1 MPKFLNHLANLWMQ
15 KINPRLTSFVAFFGV
30 FWLGV
35 CVLTIYILAELSDE
49 VLEQEAFALDK
60 AILLAIHQ
68 LAHPVLDTIMIG
80 ITRLGD
86 PTTVVPLGAIVFMLL
101 LWKRHYLEAKFFA
114 LDTLGGAVLTYFLK
128 LAFSKQRPQLWES
141 PITEVTFSY
150 PSGHALGS
158 VVLYGFL
165 AYLVATLYP
174 RYARLAY
181 SIGFLLIVLI
191 GFSRLYLGVHWPT
204 DIVGGYAIGI
214 LWITIC
220 ISLLR
225 LQKLK
230 QSRV

>member
-1 MPKFLNHLANLWMQ
+1 MPKLLDYLADLWLQ
-15 KINPRLTSFVAFFGV
+15 KINPKLTSFVAFFGA

-35 CVLTIYILAELSDE
+35 CVLTVYILAELSDE
-49 VLEQEAFALDK
+49 VLEQEAFAIDK
-60 AILLAIHQ
+60 TILLAIHQ

-86 PTTVVPLGAIVFMLL
+86 PKTVVPLGLIVFMLL
-101 LWKRHYLEAKFFA
+101 LWKKHYLEARFFA
-114 LDTLGGAVLTYFLK
+114 LDAFGGAVLSYFLK

-141 PITEVTFSY
+141 AINEMTFSY

-165 AYLVATLYP
+165 SYLIASLYP
-174 RYARLAY
+174 RYARPAY
-181 SIGFLLIVLI
+181 SIGVLLTVLI